1 MCVQFYL
8 VCFRLRAFCHS
19 LLPAAVLL
27 MMTTMRTFAS
37 ADTLDDRVRVL
48 RAGRDPVKN
57 VLEQD
62 SGIKK
67 DPASIKALA
76 KEYILPHIDFLT
88 LSQWVLGTYWREAA
102 PEQPQTFMAEFQELL
117 LRTYGVALA
126 ESSDQ
131 HLEFLFLRAGAVSN
145 PVTVDARFE

>member
-8 VCFRLRAFCHS
+8 VCFRLRAFWRS

-27 MMTTMRTFAS
+27 MMTAMRTFAS

-48 RAGRDPVKN
+48 RAGRDPVIK

-67 DPASIKALA
+67 DPAPIKALA

-88 LSQWVLGTYWREAA
+88 LSQWVLGTYWREAT
-102 PEQPQTFMAEFQELL
+102 PEQ
-117 LRTYGVALA
+117 R
-126 ESSDQ
+126 
-131 HLEFLFLRAGAVSN
+131 
-145 PVTVDARFE
+145 